1 MHKEVDDDRVN
12 VEIVEKGEWSMKKTR
27 VCIGSGN
34 PYLDFSK

>member
-1 MHKEVDDDRVN
+1 VDEEEVDRVKA
-12 VEIVEKGEWSMKKTR
+12 EIVEKGECSMKKTR